1 MLRYYNKIIAA
12 VLAIAMAFG
21 LAAPAYATGITDGFV
36 IENGVLTAYTG
47 DDTVVRVPDSVTAI
61 ANGAFRNNTT
71 MTELYLGK
79 NVVSIENNIV
89 YGAAALTTVHLPDG
103 DTPVA
108 VAGSAFSGC
117 ENLTTL
123 VLGPSVVSVAENFLN
138 ISTLQQIV
146 ADPENTWYYS
156 RDGVLFRRESSA
168 TDLTLVRMPRNSPIT
183 DYTVPSDCYVT
194 AIGEFAFYY
203 CNNLTSVEIAAGVK
217 KIRYEAFSRC
227 ENLKSIDMGPDVQEL
242 DDYAFYYCTALES
255 LTLSPALDDV
265 LTSTLGTLS
274 GSPLKTLIVP
284 KNAAFIPANMMFKD
298 TLTEIIV
305 KDGNPVFTSA
315 DGVLYTAD
323 PRNANAAGDTLLAYP
338 GAKADESY
346 SILEGTKTVGKEA
359 FRDNKLLTKV
369 TMPESLEVIKQ
380 AAFAHCYG
388 LTEIVL
394 GKNVHTL
401 EYDAFYHCNNM
412 TSFTLSEKLTP
423 ETVNNSVVGGCNK
436 LTLLYVPAAAEFV
449 PNSIAKFGTLT
460 EIAVEDGNQH
470 YFSDHGVLYERTE
483 EDGQLLHTYPCAKAD
498 EGYAILEGTK
508 TVGRDAFRDNKLL
521 TKVTMPDSL
530 EVIKQA
536 AFAHCD
542 GLTEIV
548 LGKNVHTLEYDAF
561 YDCNNMTSFTLS
573 EKLTPETV
581 NNSVVGG
588 CNKLTALYV
597 PAAAEFVPNSIAKFG
612 ALTEIAV
619 EDGNSRYFSDHGVLY
634 ERTEEDGQLLHTY
647 PRAKADE
654 GYAILEGTKTVGKEA
669 FRDNKLLTK
678 VTMPESL
685 EVIKQAAFAHCY
697 GLTEIVLGKNVHTLE
712 YDAFYLCNNMTSFT
726 LSEKLTPETVN
737 NSVVGGSEKLTTLY
751 VPATAE
757 YAPPSL
763 YRHSALENIF
773 VIDEAGNRDAL
784 GVAYFSSDGVLFSA
798 DGTTLIQIP
807 TAKQITEYA
816 IPETVTVIGERAAY
830 DHKYLQSVSIPAGVT
845 EIGRYAFEY
854 CDELSLIMAM
864 GCNPETIG
872 SYALYA
878 NDNVAIVCDE
888 GSSLVEHAIYHKL
901 VYVTGGNLITA
912 KVEKKLTGSDGY
924 TEDSLSSY
932 RVSVF
937 LGDNGTAEEY
947 EFPAYTAGDYILIP
961 AEKTANNGE
970 SIKDYS
976 KVTVRLISKTGECEE
991 SVTLVELDENKCAE
1005 VTLRAAQKG
1014 YVTGTVTAPS
1024 RATAAIYD
1032 SDGKLSHIMSLSFGQ
1047 YTSDYLPAGDYTIV
1061 TLQGKVRNWI
1071 QNTLSDYETLGMQ
1084 EGSDYVKTSVKL
1096 VNGEITLQDIS
1107 MPKEGTYASVWL
1119 EAGKTSFL
1127 LLDSEI
1133 TASGRIDFR
1142 LSYSL
1147 KEEFKDYALS
1157 GKEIV
1162 ITIPAGLAVS
1172 EESVTVDGASASDVS
1187 LTENELRI
1195 EVEANSGTVQ
1205 FSATPTAYGL
1215 IVSSASL
1222 SFTHKGVNY
1231 QEFVGSISTTME
1243 YVTIEVPTTTSTQSI
1258 LVQGV
1263 TVPGA
1268 SVTVYDG
1275 EWVIGRATAY
1285 ESGRWSALVELSGND
1300 ADALHLISA
1309 SVTVDG
1315 ETKSTKQYEII
1326 WAENLTNIK
1335 NLHMYYRGTKY
1346 VIKSDGSVTPTPISF
1361 SPYDSDYIFHIEL
1374 ENDENVESVYIT
1386 DSRGDMEAYY
1396 LGTKDENGWWV
1407 INATYDTI
1415 MILANFGSNMENKG
1429 NIWYVGGDPF
1439 DDAGNYYQQE
1449 ITILPPGPFSIG
1461 YLNKPLDETVDNDL
1475 VEKYT
1480 NIDPE
1485 VMKDEISDMPEM
1497 WQNATGRV
1505 NSDTRDS
1512 EGYGVLDFEIDL
1524 NNEAEATL
1532 HYKITAARDASIT
1545 RAQLDADE
1553 SYWKSVDGEGN
1564 TVYTKYYYEETD
1576 YYKSLVNGSSDSE
1589 ATPSAYSGR
1598 RGGGSSNALM
1608 KMGSTSYEF
1617 PAGVEEGAKIVTTE
1631 VIGWAAGEISETFGK
1646 QVGGASAV
1654 FGVYSDVIEVGNNM
1668 VSLFG
1673 ARQAIINS
1681 GMSQSAIDAR
1691 LQALDRLTMGY
1702 MICAGL
1708 RYATTV
1714 MGVGMLLTGG
1724 VPFMAGLAVAGLIA
1738 MMNAYVN
1745 QTLNDCLSNL
1755 LDFSLPWVI
1764 DPSGYVYEAVT
1775 DNRVEGATAKVYYRD
1790 ENTGEAVL
1798 WKAEEYDQINPQITN
1813 EEGIFA
1819 WDVPNGMWKVVVEKE
1834 GYESVE
1840 SEWLPVPPPQ
1850 VNVYLSMVSTQA
1862 PTVTSVHLYKD
1873 TAVIEFSQYMKLDSV
1888 TADMFSMNGSA
1899 VVGKVEAIDP
1909 KESAVDS
1916 GEMLARQFKLSYSG
1930 GKVTSITVSAEVLNY
1945 VGTAMEKNAVFDNL
1959 ITEYETEGLAG
1970 EEKIVVVCG
1979 QEMIYQL
1986 HVQPAEAAT
1995 SVKLFYKISDSY
2007 NVAITDIGE
2016 PDANGVIPIKI
2027 LGNLPTTAV
2036 IDIYVE
2042 GSTISKRIEVQVT
2055 EKHPDNGE
2063 ETTAREDVTTEG
2075 PSESNIAE
2083 PETSVENT
2091 DFTDEPKENNAAFLW
2106 IAVGLMA
2113 AAAIL
2118 AVALAFAMKK
2128 RKKIE

>member
-79 NVVSIENNIV
+79 NVVSIDNNIA

-108 VAGSAFSGC
+108 VAGYAFSGC

-156 RDGVLFRRESSA
+156 RDGVLFRRENSA
-168 TDLTLVRMPRNSPIT
+168 TDLTLVCMPQNSPIT

-194 AIGEFAFYY
+194 AIGEYAFYY

-217 KIRYEAFSRC
+217 EIRYVAFSRC

-265 LTSTLGTLS
+265 LTSTSGTLI

-284 KNAAFIPANMMFKD
+284 KNAAFIPANMMFKE

-305 KDGNPVFTSA
+305 EDGNPVFTSA

-323 PRNANAAGDTLLAYP
+323 PRNANATGDTLLAYP

-346 SILEGTKTVGKEA
+346 SILEGTKTVGKDA

-369 TMPESLEVIKQ
+369 TMPDSLEVIKQ
-380 AAFAHCYG
+380 AAFAYCNG

-401 EYDAFYHCNNM
+401 EYDAFYGCDNM

-436 LTLLYVPAAAEFV
+436 LT
-449 PNSIAKFGTLT
+449 T
-460 EIAVEDGNQH
+460 
-470 YFSDHGVLYERTE
+470 
-483 EDGQLLHTYPCAKAD
+483 
-498 EGYAILEGTK
+498 
-508 TVGRDAFRDNKLL
+508 
-521 TKVTMPDSL
+521 
-530 EVIKQA
+530 
-536 AFAHCD
+536 
-542 GLTEIV
+542 
-548 LGKNVHTLEYDAF
+548 
-561 YDCNNMTSFTLS
+561 
-573 EKLTPETV
+573 
-581 NNSVVGG
+581 
-588 CNKLTALYV
+588 LYV

-654 GYAILEGTKTVGKEA
+654 GYAILEGTKTVGRDA
-669 FRDNKLLTK
+669 FKDNKLLTK
-678 VTMPESL
+678 VTMPDSL
-685 EVIKQAAFAHCY
+685 EVIKQAAFAYCY

-712 YDAFYLCNNMTSFT
+712 YDAFYGCNNMTSFT
-726 LSEKLTPETVN
+726 LSEKLTAETVS

-854 CDELSLIMAM
+854 CDELSLIMAI

-872 SYALYA
+872 WDALDA

-1014 YVTGTVTAPS
+1014 YVTGTVTAQS
-1024 RATAAIYD
+1024 RATVAIYD
-1032 SDGKLSHIMSLSFGQ
+1032 SEGAHVQTMNLNSGK
-1047 YTSDYLPAGDYTIV
+1047 YTSDYLPAGNYTV
-1061 TLQGKVRNWI
+1061 VALQGKVRNWI
-1071 QNTLSDYETLGMQ
+1071 QNSLSDYETLGMQ
-1084 EGSDYVKTSVKL
+1084 EGSDYVKSTVKL
-1096 VNGEITLQDIS
+1096 INGEIAVQDITIS
-1107 MPKEGTYASVWL
+1107 KESTYASVWL
-1119 EAGKTSFL
+1119 DEGKTSYL
-1127 LLDSEI
+1127 LLDSEV

-1162 ITIPAGLAVS
+1162 ITIPQGLLVS
-1172 EESVTVDGASASDVS
+1172 EESVTLDGASASDTE
-1187 LTENELRI
+1187 LTDSELRI
-1195 EVEANSGTVQ
+1195 KITENSGTVQ
-1205 FSATPTAYGL
+1205 FSASPTAYGL
-1215 IVSSASL
+1215 IVSSAS
-1222 SFTHKGVNY
+1222 FCFNYAGVSY
-1231 QEFVGSISTTME
+1231 REFAGSISTTVE
-1243 YVTIEVPTTTSTQSI
+1243 YVTIEVPTTTATKSI

-1300 ADALHLISA
+1300 PDTLHLISA

-1315 ETKSTKQYEII
+1315 ETKTTAQYEILF
-1326 WAENLTNIK
+1326 ADNLTNIK
-1335 NLHMYYRGTKY
+1335 NLHMYYNGRKH
-1346 VIKSDGSVTPTPISF
+1346 VIKSDGSVDPLPILF
-1361 SPYDSDYIFHIEL
+1361 SPYESDYMFHIQL

-1386 DSRGDMEAYY
+1386 DGRGDMDAYY
-1396 LGTKDENGWWV
+1396 MGTKDENGWWV

-1415 MILANFGSNMENKG
+1415 MILANFGSKESNMESNG

-1439 DDAGNYYQQE
+1439 DDRGNYYQQE

-1461 YLNKPLDETVDNDL
+1461 FINKPLDETINNDIID
-1475 VEKYT
+1475 KYS

-1485 VMKDEISDMPEM
+1485 VMKDELSDMPEM

-1553 SYWKSVDGEGN
+1553 SFTKSVDSEGN
-1564 TVYTKYYYEETD
+1564 TVYTSYYYEESD
-1576 YYKSLVNGSSDSE
+1576 YYKSLVSGGE
-1589 ATPSAYSGR
+1589 EPSAFSGR
-1598 RGGGSSNALM
+1598 RGGNASNALM

-1681 GMSQSAIDAR
+1681 GMSQSAIEAR

-1745 QTLNDCLSNL
+1745 QTLNDCLSKL
-1755 LDFSLPWVI
+1755 MDFSLPWII

-1916 GEMLARQFKLSYSG
+1916 GEMLARQFKLYYSG

-1945 VGTAMEKNAVFDNL
+1945 VGTAMEMNAVFDNL

-2055 EKHPDNGE
+2055 EKHHDDGE

-2091 DFTDEPKENNAAFLW
+2091 DFSDEAKENNAAFLW

>member
-1 MLRYYNKIIAA
+1 MLRYYKKIIAA

-61 ANGAFRNNTT
+61 ADGAFRNNAT

-79 NVVSIENNIV
+79 NVVSIDNYIV

-168 TDLTLVRMPRNSPIT
+168 TDLTLVRMPQNSPIT

-194 AIGEFAFYY
+194 AIGEYAFYN

-217 KIRYEAFSRC
+217 EIRYEAFSHC
-227 ENLKSIDMGPDVQEL
+227 ANLKSIDMGPDVQEL
-242 DDYAFYYCTALES
+242 DAYAFYYCTALES

-265 LTSTLGTLS
+265 LTSTSGTLS

-305 KDGNPVFTSA
+305 EDGNPVFTSA

-323 PRNANAAGDTLLAYP
+323 PRNANATGDTLLAYP

-346 SILEGTKTVGKEA
+346 SILEGTKTVGKDA
-359 FRDNKLLTKV
+359 FGDNKLLTKV

-380 AAFAHCYG
+380 AAFAYCY
-388 LTEIVL
+388 
-394 GKNVHTL
+394 
-401 EYDAFYHCNNM
+401 
-412 TSFTLSEKLTP
+412 
-423 ETVNNSVVGGCNK
+423 
-436 LTLLYVPAAAEFV
+436 
-449 PNSIAKFGTLT
+449 
-460 EIAVEDGNQH
+460 
-470 YFSDHGVLYERTE
+470 
-483 EDGQLLHTYPCAKAD
+483 
-498 EGYAILEGTK
+498 
-508 TVGRDAFRDNKLL
+508 
-521 TKVTMPDSL
+521 
-530 EVIKQA
+530 
-536 AFAHCD
+536 

-581 NNSVVGG
+581 NYSVVGG
-588 CNKLTALYV
+588 CNKLTTLYV

-612 ALTEIAV
+612 ALTEIVV

-654 GYAILEGTKTVGKEA
+654 GYAILEGTKTVGKDA
-669 FRDNKLLTK
+669 FGDNKLLTK

-685 EVIKQAAFAHCY
+685 EVIKQAAFAYCY

-712 YDAFYLCNNMTSFT
+712 YDAFYRCNNMTSFT

-872 SYALYA
+872 SSALDA
-878 NDNVAIVCDE
+878 NDNVAIVCNE

-1014 YVTGTVTAPS
+1014 YVTGTVTAQS
-1024 RATAAIYD
+1024 RATVAIYD
-1032 SDGKLSHIMSLSFGQ
+1032 SEGAHIQTMNLNSGK
-1047 YTSDYLPAGDYTIV
+1047 YTSDYLPAGNYTV
-1061 TLQGKVRNWI
+1061 VALQGKVRNWI
-1071 QNTLSDYETLGMQ
+1071 QNSLSDYETLGMQ
-1084 EGSDYVKTSVKL
+1084 EGSDYVKSTVKL
-1096 VNGEITLQDIS
+1096 INGEIAVQDITIS
-1107 MPKEGTYASVWL
+1107 KESTYASVWL
-1119 EAGKTSFL
+1119 DEGKTSYL
-1127 LLDSEI
+1127 LLDSEV

-1162 ITIPAGLAVS
+1162 ITIPQGLLVS
-1172 EESVTVDGASASDVS
+1172 EESVTLDGASASDTE
-1187 LTENELRI
+1187 LTDSELRI
-1195 EVEANSGTVQ
+1195 KITENSGTVQ
-1205 FSATPTAYGL
+1205 FSASPTAYGL
-1215 IVSSASL
+1215 IVSSAS
-1222 SFTHKGVNY
+1222 FCFNYAGVSY
-1231 QEFVGSISTTME
+1231 REFAGSISTTVE
-1243 YVTIEVPTTTSTQSI
+1243 YVTIEVPTTTATKSI

-1315 ETKSTKQYEII
+1315 ETKTTAQYEVL
-1326 WAENLTNIK
+1326 WADNLTNIK
-1335 NLHMYYRGTKY
+1335 NLHMYYNGRKH
-1346 VIKSDGSVTPTPISF
+1346 VIKSDGSVDPLPILF
-1361 SPYDSDYIFHIEL
+1361 SPFESDYMFHIQL

-1386 DSRGDMEAYY
+1386 DGRGDMDAYY
-1396 LGTKDENGWWV
+1396 MGTKDENGWWV

-1415 MILANFGSNMENKG
+1415 MILANFGSKESNMESKG

-1439 DDAGNYYQQE
+1439 DDRGNYYQQE

-1461 YLNKPLDETVDNDL
+1461 FINKPLDDTINNDIID
-1475 VEKYT
+1475 KYS

-1485 VMKDEISDMPEM
+1485 VMKKEMSDMPEM

-1532 HYKITAARDASIT
+1532 HYKITAARDASVT

-1553 SYWKSVDGEGN
+1553 SFTKSVDSEGN
-1564 TVYTKYYYEETD
+1564 TVYTSYYYEETD
-1576 YYKSLVNGSSDSE
+1576 YYKSLVSGGDS
-1589 ATPSAYSGR
+1589 PSAYSGR
-1598 RGGGSSNALM
+1598 RGGNSSNALM

-1745 QTLNDCLSNL
+1745 QTLNDCLSKL
-1755 LDFSLPWVI
+1755 MDFSLPWII

-1850 VNVYLSMVSTQA
+1850 INVYLSMVSTQA

-1986 HVQPAEAAT
+1986 HVQPAEAAK

-2055 EKHPDNGE
+2055 EKHPDDGE

-2128 RKKIE
+2128 RKIIE

>member
-79 NVVSIENNIV
+79 NVVSIDNNIA
-89 YGAAALTTVHLPDG
+89 YGAAALTNVHLPDG

-156 RDGVLFRRESSA
+156 RDGVLFKRESSA

-194 AIGEFAFYY
+194 AIGEHAFYY
-203 CNNLTSVEIAAGVK
+203 CNDLTSVEIAAGVK
-217 KIRYEAFSRC
+217 EIRYEAFLHC
-227 ENLKSIDMGPDVQEL
+227 ANLKSIDMGPDVQEL

-265 LTSTLGTLS
+265 LTSTSGTLS

-284 KNAAFIPANMMFKD
+284 KNAAFIPENMMFKE

-305 KDGNPVFTSA
+305 EDGNPVFTSA

-323 PRNANAAGDTLLAYP
+323 PRNANATGDTLLVYP
-338 GAKADESY
+338 RAKADESY
-346 SILEGTKTVGKEA
+346 SILEGTKTVGKDA
-359 FRDNKLLTKV
+359 FGDNKLLTKV

-380 AAFAHCYG
+380 AAFAYCYG

-460 EIAVEDGNQH
+460 EIVVEDGNSR
-470 YFSDHGVLYERTE
+470 YFSDHGVLYERTV
-483 EDGQLLHTYPCAKAD
+483 EDGQLLHTYPRAKAD

-536 AFAHCD
+536 AFA
-542 GLTEIV
+542 
-548 LGKNVHTLEYDAF
+548 Y
-561 YDCNNMTSFTLS
+561 
-573 EKLTPETV
+573 
-581 NNSVVGG
+581 
-588 CNKLTALYV
+588 
-597 PAAAEFVPNSIAKFG
+597 
-612 ALTEIAV
+612 
-619 EDGNSRYFSDHGVLY
+619 
-634 ERTEEDGQLLHTY
+634 
-647 PRAKADE
+647 
-654 GYAILEGTKTVGKEA
+654 
-669 FRDNKLLTK
+669 
-678 VTMPESL
+678 
-685 EVIKQAAFAHCY
+685 CY
-697 GLTEIVLGKNVHTLE
+697 GLTEIVLGKNIHTLE
-712 YDAFYLCNNMTSFT
+712 YDAFYDCNNMTSFT

-872 SYALYA
+872 SSALDA

-1014 YVTGTVTAPS
+1014 YVTGTVTAQS
-1024 RATAAIYD
+1024 RATVAIYD
-1032 SDGKLSHIMSLSFGQ
+1032 SEGAHIQTMNLNSGK
-1047 YTSDYLPAGDYTIV
+1047 YTSDYLPAGNYTV
-1061 TLQGKVRNWI
+1061 VALQGKVRNWI
-1071 QNTLSDYETLGMQ
+1071 QNSLSDYETLGMQ
-1084 EGSDYVKTSVKL
+1084 EGSDYVKSTVKL
-1096 VNGEITLQDIS
+1096 INGEIAVQDITIS
-1107 MPKEGTYASVWL
+1107 KESTYASVWL
-1119 EAGKTSFL
+1119 DEGKTSYL
-1127 LLDSEI
+1127 LLDSEV

-1162 ITIPAGLAVS
+1162 ITIPQGLLVS
-1172 EESVTVDGASASDVS
+1172 EESVTLDGASASDTE
-1187 LTENELRI
+1187 LTDSELRI
-1195 EVEANSGTVQ
+1195 KITENSGTVQ
-1205 FSATPTAYGL
+1205 FSASPTAYGL
-1215 IVSSASL
+1215 IVSSAS
-1222 SFTHKGVNY
+1222 FCFNYAGVSY
-1231 QEFVGSISTTME
+1231 REFAGSISTTVE
-1243 YVTIEVPTTTSTQSI
+1243 YVTIEVPTTTATKSI

-1315 ETKSTKQYEII
+1315 ETKTTAQYEILF
-1326 WAENLTNIK
+1326 ADNLTNIK
-1335 NLHMYYRGTKY
+1335 NLHMYYNGRKH
-1346 VIKSDGSVTPTPISF
+1346 VIKSDGSVDPLPILF
-1361 SPYDSDYIFHIEL
+1361 SPYESDYMFHIQL

-1386 DSRGDMEAYY
+1386 DSRGDMDAYY
-1396 LGTKDENGWWV
+1396 METKDENGWWV

-1415 MILANFGSNMENKG
+1415 MILANFGSNMESKG

-1439 DDAGNYYQQE
+1439 DDKGNYYQQE
-1449 ITILPPGPFSIG
+1449 ITVLPPGPFSIG
-1461 YLNKPLDETVDNDL
+1461 FINKPLDETINNYIID
-1475 VEKYT
+1475 KYS

-1485 VMKDEISDMPEM
+1485 VMKEEMSDMPEM

-1532 HYKITAARDASIT
+1532 HYKITAARDASVT

-1553 SYWKSVDGEGN
+1553 SFTKSVDSEGN
-1564 TVYTKYYYEETD
+1564 TVYTSYYYEESD
-1576 YYKSLVNGSSDSE
+1576 YYKSLVSGGE
-1589 ATPSAYSGR
+1589 EPSAFSGR
-1598 RGGGSSNALM
+1598 RGGNASNALM

-1617 PAGVEEGAKIVTTE
+1617 PAGVEEGAKIVSTE

-1755 LDFSLPWVI
+1755 MDFSLPWII

-1850 VNVYLSMVSTQA
+1850 VNVYLSMISTQA

-1873 TAVIEFSQYMKLDSV
+1873 TAVIEFSQYMKIDSV

-1899 VVGKVEAIDP
+1899 AVGKVEAIDP

-1916 GEMLARQFKLSYSG
+1916 GEMLARQFKLYYSG

-2055 EKHPDNGE
+2055 EKHPDDGE
-2063 ETTAREDVTTEG
+2063 ETTEREDVTTEG

>member
-79 NVVSIENNIV
+79 NVVSIDNNIA

-194 AIGEFAFYY
+194 AIGEYAFYC

-217 KIRYEAFSRC
+217 EIRYEAFSHC
-227 ENLKSIDMGPDVQEL
+227 ANLKSIDMGPDVQEL
-242 DDYAFYYCTALES
+242 DAYAFYYCTALES

-265 LTSTLGTLS
+265 LTSTSGTLS

-305 KDGNPVFTSA
+305 EDGNPVFTSA

-323 PRNANAAGDTLLAYP
+323 PRNANATGDTLLAYP
-338 GAKADESY
+338 RAKADENY
-346 SILEGTKTVGKEA
+346 SILEGTKTVGKDA
-359 FRDNKLLTKV
+359 FGDNKLLSKV

-380 AAFAHCYG
+380 AAFAYCYG

-401 EYDAFYHCNNM
+401 EYDAFYRCNNM

-436 LTLLYVPAAAEFV
+436 LTTLYVPAAAEFV
-449 PNSIAKFGTLT
+449 PNSIAKFGT
-460 EIAVEDGNQH
+460 
-470 YFSDHGVLYERTE
+470 
-483 EDGQLLHTYPCAKAD
+483 
-498 EGYAILEGTK
+498 
-508 TVGRDAFRDNKLL
+508 
-521 TKVTMPDSL
+521 
-530 EVIKQA
+530 
-536 AFAHCD
+536 
-542 GLTEIV
+542 
-548 LGKNVHTLEYDAF
+548 
-561 YDCNNMTSFTLS
+561 
-573 EKLTPETV
+573 
-581 NNSVVGG
+581 
-588 CNKLTALYV
+588 
-597 PAAAEFVPNSIAKFG
+597 
-612 ALTEIAV
+612 LTEIAV

-654 GYAILEGTKTVGKEA
+654 GYAILEGTKSVGKDA
-669 FRDNKLLTK
+669 FGDNKLLTK

-712 YDAFYLCNNMTSFT
+712 YDAFYGCNNMTSFT

-845 EIGRYAFEY
+845 EIGRYAFAY

-872 SYALYA
+872 SSALDA

-1014 YVTGTVTAPS
+1014 YVTGTVTAQS
-1024 RATAAIYD
+1024 RATVAIYD
-1032 SDGKLSHIMSLSFGQ
+1032 SEGAHIQTMNLNSGK
-1047 YTSDYLPAGDYTIV
+1047 YTSDYLPAGNYTV
-1061 TLQGKVRNWI
+1061 VALQGKVRNWI
-1071 QNTLSDYETLGMQ
+1071 QNSLSDYETLGMQ
-1084 EGSDYVKTSVKL
+1084 EGSDYVKSTVKL
-1096 VNGEITLQDIS
+1096 INGEIAVQDITIS
-1107 MPKEGTYASVWL
+1107 KESTYASVWL
-1119 EAGKTSFL
+1119 DEGKTSYL
-1127 LLDSEI
+1127 LLDSEV

-1162 ITIPAGLAVS
+1162 ITIPQGLLVS
-1172 EESVTVDGASASDVS
+1172 EESVTLDGASASDTE
-1187 LTENELRI
+1187 LTDSELRI
-1195 EVEANSGTVQ
+1195 KITENSGTVQ
-1205 FSATPTAYGL
+1205 FSASPTAYGL

-1315 ETKSTKQYEII
+1315 ETKTTAQYEILF
-1326 WAENLTNIK
+1326 ADNLTNIK
-1335 NLHMYYRGTKY
+1335 NLHMYYNGRKH
-1346 VIKSDGSVTPTPISF
+1346 VIKSDGSVDPLPILF
-1361 SPYDSDYIFHIEL
+1361 SPYESDYMFHIQL

-1386 DSRGDMEAYY
+1386 DSRGDMDAYY
-1396 LGTKDENGWWV
+1396 MGTKDENGWWV

-1415 MILANFGSNMENKG
+1415 MILANFGSNMESKG

-1439 DDAGNYYQQE
+1439 DDKGNYYQQE
-1449 ITILPPGPFSIG
+1449 ITVLPPGPFSIG
-1461 YLNKPLDETVDNDL
+1461 FINKPLDETINNDIID
-1475 VEKYT
+1475 KYS

-1485 VMKDEISDMPEM
+1485 VMKEEMSDMPEM

-1532 HYKITAARDASIT
+1532 HYKITAARDASVT
-1545 RAQLDADE
+1545 RAQLDAVE
-1553 SYWKSVDGEGN
+1553 SFTKSVDSEGN
-1564 TVYTKYYYEETD
+1564 TVYTSYY
-1576 YYKSLVNGSSDSE
+1576 
-1589 ATPSAYSGR
+1589 
-1598 RGGGSSNALM
+1598 
-1608 KMGSTSYEF
+1608 
-1617 PAGVEEGAKIVTTE
+1617 
-1631 VIGWAAGEISETFGK
+1631 
-1646 QVGGASAV
+1646 
-1654 FGVYSDVIEVGNNM
+1654 
-1668 VSLFG
+1668 
-1673 ARQAIINS
+1673 
-1681 GMSQSAIDAR
+1681 
-1691 LQALDRLTMGY
+1691 
-1702 MICAGL
+1702 
-1708 RYATTV
+1708 
-1714 MGVGMLLTGG
+1714 
-1724 VPFMAGLAVAGLIA
+1724 
-1738 MMNAYVN
+1738 
-1745 QTLNDCLSNL
+1745 
-1755 LDFSLPWVI
+1755 
-1764 DPSGYVYEAVT
+1764 
-1775 DNRVEGATAKVYYRD
+1775 
-1790 ENTGEAVL
+1790 
-1798 WKAEEYDQINPQITN
+1798 
-1813 EEGIFA
+1813 
-1819 WDVPNGMWKVVVEKE
+1819 
-1834 GYESVE
+1834 
-1840 SEWLPVPPPQ
+1840 
-1850 VNVYLSMVSTQA
+1850 
-1862 PTVTSVHLYKD
+1862 
-1873 TAVIEFSQYMKLDSV
+1873 
-1888 TADMFSMNGSA
+1888 
-1899 VVGKVEAIDP
+1899 
-1909 KESAVDS
+1909 
-1916 GEMLARQFKLSYSG
+1916 
-1930 GKVTSITVSAEVLNY
+1930 
-1945 VGTAMEKNAVFDNL
+1945 
-1959 ITEYETEGLAG
+1959 
-1970 EEKIVVVCG
+1970 
-1979 QEMIYQL
+1979 
-1986 HVQPAEAAT
+1986 
-1995 SVKLFYKISDSY
+1995 
-2007 NVAITDIGE
+2007 
-2016 PDANGVIPIKI
+2016 
-2027 LGNLPTTAV
+2027 
-2036 IDIYVE
+2036 
-2042 GSTISKRIEVQVT
+2042 
-2055 EKHPDNGE
+2055 
-2063 ETTAREDVTTEG
+2063 
-2075 PSESNIAE
+2075 
-2083 PETSVENT
+2083 
-2091 DFTDEPKENNAAFLW
+2091 
-2106 IAVGLMA
+2106 
-2113 AAAIL
+2113 
-2118 AVALAFAMKK
+2118 
-2128 RKKIE
+2128 

>member
-79 NVVSIENNIV
+79 NVVSIDNNIA

-108 VAGSAFSGC
+108 VADSAFYGC

-194 AIGEFAFYY
+194 AIGEHAFYY

-217 KIRYEAFSRC
+217 EIRYEAFSRC
-227 ENLKSIDMGPDVQEL
+227 ANLKSIDMGPDVQEL

-265 LTSTLGTLS
+265 LTSTSGTLS

-323 PRNANAAGDTLLAYP
+323 PRNANATGDTLLAYP
-338 GAKADESY
+338 RAKADESY
-346 SILEGTKTVGKEA
+346 SILEGTKAVGKDA
-359 FRDNKLLTKV
+359 FGDNKLLTKV

-380 AAFAHCYG
+380 AAFAYCYG

-436 LTLLYVPAAAEFV
+436 LTALYVPAAAEFV

-460 EIAVEDGNQH
+460 EIV
-470 YFSDHGVLYERTE
+470 
-483 EDGQLLHTYPCAKAD
+483 
-498 EGYAILEGTK
+498 
-508 TVGRDAFRDNKLL
+508 
-521 TKVTMPDSL
+521 
-530 EVIKQA
+530 
-536 AFAHCD
+536 
-542 GLTEIV
+542 
-548 LGKNVHTLEYDAF
+548 
-561 YDCNNMTSFTLS
+561 
-573 EKLTPETV
+573 
-581 NNSVVGG
+581 
-588 CNKLTALYV
+588 
-597 PAAAEFVPNSIAKFG
+597 
-612 ALTEIAV
+612 V

-654 GYAILEGTKTVGKEA
+654 GYAILEGTKTVGKDA
-669 FRDNKLLTK
+669 FGDNKLLTK

-685 EVIKQAAFAHCY
+685 EVIKQAAFAYCYGLTEIVLGKNVHTLEYDAFYRCNNMTSFTLSEKLTPETVNNSVVGGSEKLTTLYVPAAAEFVPNSIAKFGTLTEIVVEDGNSRYFSDHGVLYERTEEDGQLLHTYPRAKSDEGYAILEGTKTVGRDAFRDNKLLTKVTMPDSLEVIKQAAFAYCY

-763 YRHSALENIF
+763 YRHSAIENIF

-872 SYALYA
+872 WAALDA

-947 EFPAYTAGDYILIP
+947 EFPSYTAGDYILIP

-991 SVTLVELDENKCAE
+991 SITLVELDENKCAE

-1014 YVTGTVTAPS
+1014 YVTGTVTAQS
-1024 RATAAIYD
+1024 RATVAIYD
-1032 SDGKLSHIMSLSFGQ
+1032 SEGAHIQTMNLNSGK
-1047 YTSDYLPAGDYTIV
+1047 YTSDYLPAGNYTV
-1061 TLQGKVRNWI
+1061 VALQGKVRNWI
-1071 QNTLSDYETLGMQ
+1071 QNSLSDYETLGMQ
-1084 EGSDYVKTSVKL
+1084 EGSDYVKSTVKL
-1096 VNGEITLQDIS
+1096 INGEIAVQDITIS
-1107 MPKEGTYASVWL
+1107 KESTYASVWL
-1119 EAGKTSFL
+1119 DEGKTSYL
-1127 LLDSEI
+1127 LLDSEV

-1162 ITIPAGLAVS
+1162 ITIPQGLLVS
-1172 EESVTVDGASASDVS
+1172 EESVTLDGASASDTE
-1187 LTENELRI
+1187 LTDSELRI
-1195 EVEANSGTVQ
+1195 RITENSGTVQ
-1205 FSATPTAYGL
+1205 FSASPTAYGL

-1309 SVTVDG
+1309 SVTVEG
-1315 ETKSTKQYEII
+1315 ETKTTAQYEVL
-1326 WAENLTNIK
+1326 WADNLTNIK
-1335 NLHMYYRGTKY
+1335 NLHMYYNGTKY
-1346 VIKSDGSVTPTPISF
+1346 VIKSDGSVEPTPVQF
-1361 SPYDSDYIFHIEL
+1361 STSESDYMFHIQL

-1386 DSRGDMEAYY
+1386 DNREDLSAAYM
-1396 LGTKDENGWWV
+1396 GIKDENGWWV

-1415 MILANFGSNMENKG
+1415 LYVWNIDNFDYPGQRVG
-1429 NIWYVGGDPF
+1429 NIIYGGGRAWSGGKYFPME
-1439 DDAGNYYQQE
+1439 Y
-1449 ITILPPGPFSIG
+1449 LLMPPGPFSIG
-1461 YLNKPLDETVDNDL
+1461 FINKPLDETINNDIID
-1475 VEKYT
+1475 KYS

-1485 VMKDEISDMPEM
+1485 VMKEEMSDMPEM

-1532 HYKITAARDASIT
+1532 HYKITAARDASVT

-1553 SYWKSVDGEGN
+1553 SFTKSVDSEGN
-1564 TVYTKYYYEETD
+1564 TVYTSYYYEETD
-1576 YYKSLVNGSSDSE
+1576 YYKSLVSGGE
-1589 ATPSAYSGR
+1589 EPSAFSGR
-1598 RGGGSSNALM
+1598 RGGNASNALM

-1714 MGVGMLLTGG
+1714 MGVGMLLAGG

-1755 LDFSLPWVI
+1755 MDFSLPWMI

-1798 WKAEEYDQINPQITN
+1798 WKAEEYDQSNPQITN

-1873 TAVIEFSQYMKLDSV
+1873 TAVIEFSQYMKFDSV

-1916 GEMLARQFKLSYSG
+1916 GEMLARQFKLYYSG

-2055 EKHPDNGE
+2055 EKHHDDGE
-2063 ETTAREDVTTEG
+2063 ETTTREDVTTEG

>member
-79 NVVSIENNIV
+79 NVVSIDNNIA
-89 YGAAALTTVHLPDG
+89 YGAAALTNVHLPDG

-156 RDGVLFRRESSA
+156 RDGVLFKRESSA

-194 AIGEFAFYY
+194 AIGEHAFYY
-203 CNNLTSVEIAAGVK
+203 CNDLTSVEIAAGVK
-217 KIRYEAFSRC
+217 EIRYEAFLHC
-227 ENLKSIDMGPDVQEL
+227 ANLKSIDMGPDVQEL

-265 LTSTLGTLS
+265 LTSTSGTLS

-284 KNAAFIPANMMFKD
+284 KNAAFIPENMMFKE

-305 KDGNPVFTSA
+305 EDGNPVFTSA

-323 PRNANAAGDTLLAYP
+323 PRNANATGDTLLVYP
-338 GAKADESY
+338 RAKADESY
-346 SILEGTKTVGKEA
+346 SILEGTKTVGKDA
-359 FRDNKLLTKV
+359 FGDNKLLTKV

-380 AAFAHCYG
+380 AAFAYCYG

-436 LTLLYVPAAAEFV
+436 LTTLYVPAAAEFV
-449 PNSIAKFGTLT
+449 PNSIAKFGALT

-483 EDGQLLHTYPCAKAD
+483 EDGQLLHTYPRAKAD

-536 AFAHCD
+536 AFA
-542 GLTEIV
+542 
-548 LGKNVHTLEYDAF
+548 Y
-561 YDCNNMTSFTLS
+561 
-573 EKLTPETV
+573 
-581 NNSVVGG
+581 
-588 CNKLTALYV
+588 
-597 PAAAEFVPNSIAKFG
+597 
-612 ALTEIAV
+612 
-619 EDGNSRYFSDHGVLY
+619 
-634 ERTEEDGQLLHTY
+634 
-647 PRAKADE
+647 
-654 GYAILEGTKTVGKEA
+654 
-669 FRDNKLLTK
+669 
-678 VTMPESL
+678 
-685 EVIKQAAFAHCY
+685 CY
-697 GLTEIVLGKNVHTLE
+697 GLTEIVLGKNIHTLE
-712 YDAFYLCNNMTSFT
+712 YDAFYDCNNMTSFT

-872 SYALYA
+872 SSALDA

-1014 YVTGTVTAPS
+1014 YVTGTVTAQS
-1024 RATAAIYD
+1024 RATVAIYD
-1032 SDGKLSHIMSLSFGQ
+1032 SEGAHIQTMNLNSGK
-1047 YTSDYLPAGDYTIV
+1047 YTSDYLPAGNYTV
-1061 TLQGKVRNWI
+1061 VALQGKVRNWI
-1071 QNTLSDYETLGMQ
+1071 QNSLSDYETLGMQ
-1084 EGSDYVKTSVKL
+1084 EGSDYVKSTVKL
-1096 VNGEITLQDIS
+1096 INGEIAVQDITIS
-1107 MPKEGTYASVWL
+1107 KESTYASVWL
-1119 EAGKTSFL
+1119 DEGKTSYL
-1127 LLDSEI
+1127 LLDSEV

-1162 ITIPAGLAVS
+1162 ITIPQGLLVS
-1172 EESVTVDGASASDVS
+1172 EESVTLDGASASDTE
-1187 LTENELRI
+1187 LTDSELRI
-1195 EVEANSGTVQ
+1195 KITENSGTVQ
-1205 FSATPTAYGL
+1205 FSASPTAYGL
-1215 IVSSASL
+1215 IVSSAS
-1222 SFTHKGVNY
+1222 FCFNYAGVSY
-1231 QEFVGSISTTME
+1231 REFAGSISTTVE
-1243 YVTIEVPTTTSTQSI
+1243 YVTIEVPTTTATKSI

-1315 ETKSTKQYEII
+1315 ETKTTAQYEILF
-1326 WAENLTNIK
+1326 ADNLTNIK
-1335 NLHMYYRGTKY
+1335 NLHMYYNGRKH
-1346 VIKSDGSVTPTPISF
+1346 VIKSDGSVDPLPILF
-1361 SPYDSDYIFHIEL
+1361 SPYESDYMFHIQL

-1386 DSRGDMEAYY
+1386 DSRGDMDAYY
-1396 LGTKDENGWWV
+1396 METKDENGWWV

-1415 MILANFGSNMENKG
+1415 MILANFGSNMESKG

-1439 DDAGNYYQQE
+1439 DDKGNYYQQE
-1449 ITILPPGPFSIG
+1449 ITVLPPGPFSIG
-1461 YLNKPLDETVDNDL
+1461 FINKPLDETINNYIID
-1475 VEKYT
+1475 KYS

-1485 VMKDEISDMPEM
+1485 VMKEEMSDMPEM

-1532 HYKITAARDASIT
+1532 HYKITAARDASVT

-1553 SYWKSVDGEGN
+1553 SFTKSVDSEGN
-1564 TVYTKYYYEETD
+1564 TVYTSYYYEESD
-1576 YYKSLVNGSSDSE
+1576 YYKSLVSGGE
-1589 ATPSAYSGR
+1589 EPSAFSGR
-1598 RGGGSSNALM
+1598 RGGNASNALM

-1617 PAGVEEGAKIVTTE
+1617 PAGVEEGAKIVSTE

-1755 LDFSLPWVI
+1755 MDFSLPWII

-1850 VNVYLSMVSTQA
+1850 VNVYLSMISTQA

-1873 TAVIEFSQYMKLDSV
+1873 TAVIEFSQYMKIDSV

-1899 VVGKVEAIDP
+1899 AVGKVEAIDP

-1916 GEMLARQFKLSYSG
+1916 GEMLARQFKLYYSG

-2055 EKHPDNGE
+2055 EKHPDDGE
-2063 ETTAREDVTTEG
+2063 ETTEREDVTTEG

>member
-1 MLRYYNKIIAA
+1 MLRYYHKIIAA
-12 VLAIAMAFG
+12 VLSVAIAFG

-47 DDTVVRVPDSVTAI
+47 DDTVVKVPDSVTAI
-61 ANGAFRNNTT
+61 AYGAFRNNTT

-79 NVVSIENNIV
+79 NVVSIDNNIV
-89 YGAAALTTVHLPDG
+89 YGATALTTLHLPDG
-103 DTPVA
+103 DTPVE
-108 VAGSAFSGC
+108 VGGSAFSGC

-146 ADPENTWYYS
+146 ADPKNTWYYS
-156 RDGVLFRRESSA
+156 RDGVLFKRESSA
-168 TDLTLVRMPRNSPIT
+168 TDLTLVRMPGNSPIT

-194 AIGEFAFYY
+194 AIGKYAFYY

-217 KIRYEAFSRC
+217 EIRYEAFSRC
-227 ENLKSIDMGPDVQEL
+227 SNLKSIDMGPDVQEL
-242 DDYAFYYCTALES
+242 DDYALYYCTALES

-265 LTSTLGTLS
+265 LTSTAGTLS

-284 KNAAFIPANMMFKD
+284 KNAAFIPENMMFKD
-298 TLTEIIV
+298 SLTEIIV
-305 KDGNPVFTSA
+305 EDGNPVFTSV

-323 PRNANAAGDTLLAYP
+323 PRNANATGDTLLAYP
-338 GAKADESY
+338 RAKADESY
-346 SILEGTKTVGKEA
+346 SILEGTKTVGNDA

-380 AAFAHCYG
+380 AAFAYCHG

-394 GKNVHTL
+394 GKNVNTL
-401 EYDAFYHCNNM
+401 EYDAFYGCNNM
-412 TSFTLSEKLTP
+412 TSLTLSEKLTA
-423 ETVNNSVVGGCNK
+423 ETVNNSVVGACNK
-436 LTLLYVPAAAEFV
+436 LTTLYVPAAAEFV
-449 PNSIAKFGTLT
+449 PNSIAKFS
-460 EIAVEDGNQH
+460 A
-470 YFSDHGVLYERTE
+470 
-483 EDGQLLHTYPCAKAD
+483 
-498 EGYAILEGTK
+498 
-508 TVGRDAFRDNKLL
+508 
-521 TKVTMPDSL
+521 
-530 EVIKQA
+530 
-536 AFAHCD
+536 
-542 GLTEIV
+542 LTEIV
-548 LGKNVHTLEYDAF
+548 
-561 YDCNNMTSFTLS
+561 
-573 EKLTPETV
+573 
-581 NNSVVGG
+581 
-588 CNKLTALYV
+588 
-597 PAAAEFVPNSIAKFG
+597 
-612 ALTEIAV
+612 V

-654 GYAILEGTKTVGKEA
+654 GYAILEGTKTVGKDA

-685 EVIKQAAFAHCY
+685 EVIRQAAFAYCY
-697 GLTEIVLGKNVHTLE
+697 GLTEIVLGKNVTTLE
-712 YDAFYLCNNMTSFT
+712 YDAFYGCNNMTSFT
-726 LSEKLTPETVN
+726 LSEKLTVETVN
-737 NSVVGGSEKLTTLY
+737 NSVVGACNKLTTLY

-757 YAPPSL
+757 FVPNSIAKFSALTEIVVEDGNSRYFSDYGVLYKRTEEDGQLLHTYPRAKADEGYAILEGTKTVDKDAFRDNKLLTKVTMPESLEVIRQAAFAYCYGLTEIVLGKNVTTLEYDAFYHCNNMTSFTLSKKLTAETVNNSVVGWCDKLTTLYVPAAAEYTPPSL

-773 VIDEAGNRDAL
+773 VIDEAGKRDAV
-784 GVAYFSSDGVLFSA
+784 GVAYSSSDGVLFSA

-807 TAKQITEYA
+807 TAKQITEYV

-830 DHKYLQSVSIPAGVT
+830 DHKYLASVSIPANVT
-845 EIGRYAFEY
+845 EIGRSAFEY
-854 CDELSLIMAM
+854 CDELMLIMAR
-864 GCNPETIG
+864 GCTPETVG
-872 SYALYA
+872 SYALDA
-878 NDNVAIVCDE
+878 NKNVAIVCDE
-888 GSSLVEHAIYHKL
+888 GSSLVDHAIYHKL
-901 VYVTGGNLITA
+901 IYVTGGNLITA

-924 TEDSLSSY
+924 IEDTLSSY

-947 EFPAYTAGDYILIP
+947 EFPAYTAGEYILIP
-961 AEKTANNGE
+961 AEKTAKNGE

-991 SVTLVELDENKCAE
+991 SVTLVELDEDKCAE

-1014 YVTGTVTAPS
+1014 YVTGTVTAQS
-1024 RATAAIYD
+1024 RATVAIYD
-1032 SDGKLSHIMSLSFGQ
+1032 SEGVLIQTMNLNSGK
-1047 YTSDYLPAGDYTIV
+1047 YTSDYIPAGDYTV
-1061 TLQGKVRNWI
+1061 VALQGKVRNWI
-1071 QNTLSDYETLGMQ
+1071 QNSLSDYETLGMQ

-1096 VNGEITLQDIS
+1096 VNGEIAVQDITIS
-1107 MPKEGTYASVWL
+1107 NESSYASVWL
-1119 EAGKTSFL
+1119 DEGKTSYL
-1127 LLDSEI
+1127 LLDSEV

-1142 LSYSL
+1142 LCYSL

-1162 ITIPAGLAVS
+1162 ITIPQGLLVS
-1172 EESVTVDGASASDVS
+1172 EESVTLDGASASDTE
-1187 LTENELRI
+1187 LTDSELRI
-1195 EVEANSGTVQ
+1195 KITENSGTVQ
-1205 FSATPTAYGL
+1205 FSASPTAYGL
-1215 IVSSASL
+1215 IVSSAS
-1222 SFTHKGVNY
+1222 FCFNYAGVSY
-1231 QEFVGSISTTME
+1231 REFAGSISTTVE

-1285 ESGRWSALVELSGND
+1285 ESGRWAALVELSGND
-1300 ADALHLISA
+1300 PDALHLISA
-1309 SVTVDG
+1309 SVSIEG
-1315 ETKSTKQYEII
+1315 ETKTTAQYEIL
-1326 WAENLTNIK
+1326 WADDLTNIK
-1335 NLHMYYRGTKY
+1335 NLHMYYQGRKY
-1346 VIKSDGSVTPTPISF
+1346 VIKSDGTVEPTPVTF
-1361 SPYDSDYIFHIEL
+1361 SPYDSDYMFHVQL
-1374 ENDENVESVYIT
+1374 ENDENVESVYLT
-1386 DSRGDMEAYY
+1386 DNREDLSACYM
-1396 LGTKDENGWWV
+1396 GTNDENGWWV

-1415 MILANFGSNMENKG
+1415 MYIWNIDNYDYPGQRVGNVIFGGGRSWSGDKYFPMEYL
-1429 NIWYVGGDPF
+1429 I
-1439 DDAGNYYQQE
+1439 
-1449 ITILPPGPFSIG
+1449 IPPGPFSIG
-1461 YLNKPLDETVDNDL
+1461 FINKPLDETVNNDIID
-1475 VEKYT
+1475 KYT
-1480 NIDPE
+1480 NLDPE
-1485 VMKDEISDMPEM
+1485 VMKEEMSDMPEM

-1524 NNEAEATL
+1524 NNEAEASL
-1532 HYKITAARDASIT
+1532 HYKITAARDASVT

-1553 SYWKSVDGEGN
+1553 SFTKSVDGEGN
-1564 TVYTKYYYEETD
+1564 TVYTSYYYEETD
-1576 YYKSLVNGSSDSE
+1576 YYKSLVSGGDE
-1589 ATPSAYSGR
+1589 TASAYSGR
-1598 RGGGSSNALM
+1598 RGGSSSNALM

-1617 PAGVEEGAKIVTTE
+1617 PAGVEEGAKIVSTE
-1631 VIGWAAGEISETFGK
+1631 VIGWAAGEISESFGK
-1646 QVGGASAV
+1646 QVGGAAAV
-1654 FGVYSDVIEVGNNM
+1654 FGVYSDVTEVGNNM
-1668 VSLFG
+1668 VSLWG

-1755 LDFSLPWVI
+1755 LDFSLPWII

-1775 DNRVEGATAKVYYRD
+1775 DNRVEGATAKVYYQD

-1840 SEWLPVPPPQ
+1840 SEWLSVPPPQ

-1873 TAVIEFSQYMKLDSV
+1873 TAVIEFSQYMKIDSV
-1888 TADMFSMNGSA
+1888 TADTFSMNGSA
-1899 VVGKVEAIDP
+1899 AVGKVEAIDP

-1916 GEMLARQFKLSYSG
+1916 GEMLARQFKLHYSG

-1945 VGTAMEKNAVFDNL
+1945 VGAAMEKNVVFDNL

-1970 EEKIVVVCG
+1970 DGKVYVVCG
-1979 QEMIYQL
+1979 QEIIYQL
-1986 HVQPAEAAT
+1986 QVLPAEAAA

-2027 LGNLPTTAV
+2027 LGNLPTTAA

-2055 EKHPDNGE
+2055 EKLPDGGE
-2063 ETTAREDVTTEG
+2063 ETTAREDVTIEG

-2083 PETSVENT
+2083 PETSAEDT
-2091 DFTDEPKENNAAFLW
+2091 DITDEPKENNATFLW

-2118 AVALAFAMKK
+2118 AVVLAFAMKK